1 MKPTAPPG
9 ISFGGE
15 SHLITI
21 APSRSGKA
29 RDVLIPA
36 LLSPHVGPA
45 IVVDPKGQL
54 AAVTARQRRQDGR
67 RVDCLN
73 PFAIFTD
80 RLGTPVP
87 YNPMSSLDPASPSFG
102 ADCDSMAQ
110 DVIWPTGSDAH
121 WSDSARP
128 PTSGFIMYF
137 AKYGEPDMRNLVTV
151 RAVIAGP
158 PSLFKATVDAAM
170 KTGDILIMERLSRFA
185 EMSDDDREARS
196 ILSVMKTQTAFIGNE
211 AIRASLKGSGV
222 KFAGAREGTDAT
234 YYLILPGEYLHTCG
248 KWFRL
253 VVGSALRELMQNA
266 KGKQVLFMLD
276 EFAQLGRM
284 DAMETAIAL
293 SAGYGI
299 RLWPVL
305 QDLNQ
310 LKDLYP
316 KNWETFLAN
325 AGVHQFFTP
334 RDLTT
339 AEYLSTRCGQRTVLV
354 KNTSTREISK
364 KESRGG
370 FTGFSHSYS
379 PQSRPLFLPQE
390 IMGMRRDR
398 QLLFLNDV
406 ENVVVGGRQPYWT
419 MPELAGTYD
428 PDPYHA

>member
-1 MKPTAPPG
+1 MKPTAPTG
-9 ISFGGE
+9 ISFGGD
-15 SHLITI
+15 SHLITV
-21 APSRSGKA
+21 APSRSGKG

-54 AAVTARQRRQDGR
+54 AAVTARQRRQQGR
-67 RVDCLN
+67 RIFCLN
-73 PFAIFTD
+73 PFGMFAD

-87 YNPMSSLDPASPSFG
+87 YNPMSSLDPESPSFG
-102 ADCDSMAQ
+102 ADCDSLAQ
-110 DVIWPTGSDAH
+110 AVIWSTGSDTH
-121 WSDSARP
+121 WSDSAQQLV
-128 PTSGFIMYF
+128 SGLIMYF
-137 AKYGEPDMRNLVTV
+137 AKHGKPGMSNVVTV
-151 RAVIAGP
+151 RGVIGAP
-158 PSLFKATVDAAM
+158 PSIFKAAIDNGM
-170 KTGDILIMERLSRFA
+170 RTGNILIMERLSRFA
-185 EMSDDDREARS
+185 ELTDDDREARS
-196 ILSVMKTQTAFIGNE
+196 ILSVAKTQTAFIGNE
-211 AIRASLKGSGV
+211 SIRASLKGEGFS
-222 KFAGAREGTDAT
+222 FAELRESPDAT
-234 YYLILPGEYLHTCG
+234 AYLVLPGEYLHTCG

-310 LKDLYP
+310 LKTLYP
-316 KNWETFLAN
+316 QNWETFLAN
-325 AGVHQFFTP
+325 AGVQQFFTP

-364 KESRGG
+364 KEKSGG
-370 FTGFSHSYS
+370 FTGVSQSYS

-390 IMGMRRDR
+390 ITGMRRDR

-406 ENVVVGGRQPYWT
+406 ENVVVAGRQPYWT
-419 MPELAGTYD
+419 MPELAGTFD
-428 PDPYHA
+428 PDPYHV

>member
-1 MKPTAPPG
+1 MNPTTPSE
-9 ISFGGE
+9 ISFDGE

-21 APSRSGKA
+21 APSRSGKG
-29 RDVLIPA
+29 RDVLIPVA
-36 LLSPHVGPA
+36 LSPRLGSV
-45 IVVDPKGQL
+45 IIVDPKGQI
-54 AAVTARQRRQDGR
+54 AAVTARQRRTDGR
-67 RVDCLN
+67 RVFCLN
-73 PFAIFTD
+73 PFGLFTD
-80 RLGTPVP
+80 RLGAPVP
-87 YNPMSSLDPASPSFG
+87 YNPMSTLDFKSPSYG
-102 ADCDSMAQ
+102 ADCDSLAQ
-110 DVIWPTGSDAH
+110 AVIWPTGSDTH
-121 WSDSARP
+121 WTDSAQQLV
-128 PTSGFIMYF
+128 SGLVMHF
-137 AKYGEPDMRNLVTV
+137 AKYGKPGMSNLVTV
-151 RAVIAGP
+151 RGVIGGP
-158 PSLFKATVDAAM
+158 PSIFTAAIDNAM
-170 KTGDILIMERLSRFA
+170 RTGDILIMERLSRFA
-185 EMSDDDREARS
+185 ELSQDDREARS
-196 ILSVMKTQTAFIGNE
+196 IISVAKTQTAFIGNE
-211 AIRASLKGSGV
+211 AIRASLKGEGFS
-222 KFAGAREGTDAT
+222 FSELREGTDAT
-234 YYLILPGEYLHTCG
+234 AYLVLPGEYLHTCG

-266 KGKQVLFMLD
+266 KGKPVLFMLD

-284 DAMETAIAL
+284 EAIETAIAL

-339 AEYLSTRCGQRTVLV
+339 AEYLSNRCGQRTVLV

-370 FTGFSHSYS
+370 FTGISQSYS

-406 ENVVVGGRQPYWT
+406 ENVVVAARQPYWT
-419 MPELAGTYD
+419 MPELAGAYD
-428 PDPYHA
+428 SDPYHV